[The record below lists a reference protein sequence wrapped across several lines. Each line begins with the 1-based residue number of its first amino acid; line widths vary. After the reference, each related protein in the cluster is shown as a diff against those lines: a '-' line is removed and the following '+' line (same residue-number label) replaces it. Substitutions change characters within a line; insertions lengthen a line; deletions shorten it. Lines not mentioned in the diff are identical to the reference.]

1 MTDAQMIQQAPNLPA
16 SVLPPPISPASTD
29 PNSTSTIT
37 QDTHGEILSQSPKIT
52 ETNQAEAFRK
62 WIEMEVLKIMKQ
74 QVSNK
79 DVSQQRIQD
88 MANRVLD
95 IIQPGMDIQELFQ
108 NAIKLNDGYPEFDSV
123 VIKLIKEYEHK
134 YKKKAVE
141 QVAALV
147 RSGKLEQAQDVVKK
161 VLEYK
166 ME

>member
-1 MTDAQMIQQAPNLPA
+1 
-16 SVLPPPISPASTD
+16 
-29 PNSTSTIT
+29 
-37 QDTHGEILSQSPKIT
+37 
-52 ETNQAEAFRK
+52 
-62 WIEMEVLKIMKQ
+62 MEVLKIMKQ

-141 QVAALV
+141 RVAQLV
-147 RSGKLEQAQDVVKK
+147 KSGDLDEAQDVVKK
-161 VLEYK
+161 VLEFK
-166 ME
+166 MM